1 MHEVQCCVAAYCF
14 ASHTDY
20 VMLRKGKGGTT
31 AAVMRPLAKENFAM
45 ILDLVSRA
53 RNSLDKRRRY
63 NQLVNEIQGLSDRD
77 LADFRASRS
86 EMLYQARK
94 QIYG

>member
-1 MHEVQCCVAAYCF
+1 
-14 ASHTDY
+14 
-20 VMLRKGKGGTT
+20 
-31 AAVMRPLAKENFAM
+31 M

-53 RNSLDKRRRY
+53 RSSLDKRRRY
-63 NQLVNEIQGLSDRD
+63 NQLVNEIQSLSDRD

>member
-1 MHEVQCCVAAYCF
+1 
-14 ASHTDY
+14 
-20 VMLRKGKGGTT
+20 
-31 AAVMRPLAKENFAM
+31 MRPLAKENFAM